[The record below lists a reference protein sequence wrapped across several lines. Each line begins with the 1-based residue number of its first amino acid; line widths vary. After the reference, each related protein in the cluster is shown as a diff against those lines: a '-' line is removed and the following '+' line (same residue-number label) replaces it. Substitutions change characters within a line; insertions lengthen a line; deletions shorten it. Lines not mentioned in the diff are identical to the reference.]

1 MTNNNEAQVDV
12 QEKLPDYYEIIVY
25 ALGEEMTY
33 PKVEAFKLEDRLLQF
48 LYQSTTVIIPI
59 NENINSVEITPVY
72 LEEKRIVQ
80 VP

>member
-1 MTNNNEAQVDV
+1 MNNEAQVNV
-12 QEKLPDYYEIIVY
+12 EEKLPDYYEIIVY

-33 PKVEAFKLEDRLLQF
+33 PKVEAFKLEDRMLQF

-59 NENINSVEITPVY
+59 NENITSVEITPVY

-80 VP
+80 IP

>member
-1 MTNNNEAQVDV
+1 MNNEAQVPV

-33 PKVEAFKLEDRLLQF
+33 PKVEAFKLEDRMLQF

-59 NENINSVEITPVY
+59 NENITSVEITPVY